1 MPMLDIINL
10 DKIFVLDG
18 QANNSKHAINQLNLK
33 IEDGEF
39 ITIIGSNGSGKSTLL
54 NLIAGSIQS
63 DEGQILLDGEN
74 ILLMKNHRR
83 SRFIGR
89 VFQDP
94 MLGTIGDM
102 MVEENLFLAHHRGK
116 SATLNWGLKKK
127 QRAIFEEI
135 LTPLGLGLE
144 SRLNERMKNLSG
156 GQRQSI
162 TLTMATM
169 NNPRLLLLD
178 EHTAALDPETAKIVM
193 RITDDI
199 VQKAKLTTIM
209 VTHNMRDA
217 IRYGSRLI
225 MMADGKIIF
234 DCRGEEK
241 ANLTVEDLII
251 KFSEKT
257 GDVLPDTVILN
268 K

>member
-1 MPMLDIINL
+1 MLEIINL
-10 DKIFVLDG
+10 DKTFVLEG
-18 QANNSKHAINQLNLK
+18 QSANNKHAIDHLNIK

-54 NLIAGSIQS
+54 NLIAGSIEPDS
-63 DEGQILLDGEN
+63 GHILLDGLN
-74 ILLMKNHRR
+74 IIAMKNHRR

-94 MLGTIGDM
+94 MIGTIGDM
-102 MVEENLFLAHHRGK
+102 MVEENMFLAHHRGK
-116 SATLNWGLKKK
+116 STNLSWGLKKK
-127 QRAIFEEI
+127 QRLYFEE
-135 LTPLGLGLE
+135 LLKPLELGLE
-144 SRLNERMKNLSG
+144 TRLSERMKNLSG

-169 NNPRLLLLD
+169 NSPRLLLLD

-193 RITDDI
+193 RITNNI
-199 VQKAKLTTIM
+199 VQKANLTTIM

-217 IRYGSRLI
+217 IRYGNRLI

-234 DCRGEEK
+234 DCRNEEK
-241 ANLTVEDLII
+241 AKLSVEDLIK

>member
-1 MPMLDIINL
+1 MLEIINL
-10 DKIFVLDG
+10 DKTFVLEG
-18 QANNSKHAINQLNLK
+18 QSSNNKHAIDHLNIK

-54 NLIAGSIQS
+54 NLIAGSIEPDS
-63 DEGQILLDGEN
+63 GLILLDGLN
-74 ILLMKNHRR
+74 IIAMKNHRR

-94 MLGTIGDM
+94 MIGTIGDM
-102 MVEENLFLAHHRGK
+102 MVEENMFLADHRGK
-116 SATLNWGLKKK
+116 STNLSWGLKKK
-127 QRAIFEEI
+127 QRLYFEE
-135 LTPLGLGLE
+135 LLKPLGLGLE
-144 SRLNERMKNLSG
+144 TRLNERMKNLSG
-156 GQRQSI
+156 GQRQSV

-169 NNPRLLLLD
+169 NSPRLLLLD

-193 RITDDI
+193 RITNDI
-199 VQKAKLTTIM
+199 VQKSNLTTIM

-217 IRYGSRLI
+217 IRYGNRLI

-234 DCRGEEK
+234 DCRNEEK
-241 ANLTVEDLII
+241 AKLSVEDLIK